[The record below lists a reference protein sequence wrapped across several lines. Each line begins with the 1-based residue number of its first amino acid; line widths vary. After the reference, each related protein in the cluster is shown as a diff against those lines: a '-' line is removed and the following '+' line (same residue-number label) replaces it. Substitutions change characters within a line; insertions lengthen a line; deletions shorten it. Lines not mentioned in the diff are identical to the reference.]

1 MKVLL
6 YQLDAMSRKL
16 VAGIMDDHHFDSIS
30 LADREEAL
38 ATVDSGGVGAVVA
51 DVQRDGLHFIRS
63 IRACE
68 GRGRHRIPL
77 IALTIADTPSS
88 RRQYTDAGA
97 DAVLPIPVRSADLL
111 AVLNQSVKCENAG
124 HTQDISGASNDRAA
138 LDLSASLER
147 VEGDRG
153 LLEELLRL
161 FFDECQGTLQQIRD
175 SWSSGDIRALGRLA
189 HTLKG
194 SSANVGAN
202 GVSEAAFA
210 LECLARSGSME
221 NAVQLIADLERE
233 IERLLPELEQ
243 FLKQTVR

>member
-16 VAGIMDDHHFDSIS
+16 IAGLMDDHHFDSIS
-30 LADREEAL
+30 IVDREEAL
-38 ATVDSGGVGAVVA
+38 ATVDSGSVGAVVA
-51 DVQRDGLHFIRS
+51 DIQRDGLHLIRS

-68 GRGRHRIPL
+68 SKGRHRIPL
-77 IALTIADTPSS
+77 VALTIADTPAS
-88 RRQYTDAGA
+88 RRQCTEAGA

-111 AVLNQSVKCENAG
+111 AVLNQSVKCETGG
-124 HTQDISGASNDRAA
+124 HTQDISGAPNERDA
-138 LDLSASLER
+138 LDLCTALER
-147 VEGDRG
+147 VEGDRA

-161 FFDECQGTLQQIRD
+161 FVDECHGTLRQIRD
-175 SWSSGDIRALGRLA
+175 SWSSRDVRALGRLA

-210 LECLARSGSME
+210 LERQALSGSME
-221 NAVQLIADLERE
+221 NAVQHIASLERE
-233 IERLLPELEQ
+233 IERLLPELEH
-243 FLKQTVR
+243 FLNQTVR

>member
-16 VAGIMDDHHFDSIS
+16 VAGVMDDHRFDSIP

-38 ATVDSGGVGAVVA
+38 ATVDSGAIGAIVA
-51 DVQRDGLHFIRS
+51 DVQRDGLQLIRS

-68 GRGRHRIPL
+68 GKGRHRIPV

-88 RRQYTDAGA
+88 RRQCTAAGA

-111 AVLNQSVKCENAG
+111 AVLDQSVKRETG
-124 HTQDISGASNDRAA
+124 GKIQDDSSASNERPA
-138 LDLSASLER
+138 LDLAAALER
-147 VEGDRG
+147 VEGDRA

-161 FFDECQGTLQQIRD
+161 FVDECQGTLQQIRD
-175 SWSSGDIRALGRLA
+175 SWSSRDVHALGRLA

-210 LECLARSGSME
+210 LERMARSGSME
-221 NAVQLIADLERE
+221 NAVQLIAGLERE
-233 IERLLPELEQ
+233 IEPLLPELEQ